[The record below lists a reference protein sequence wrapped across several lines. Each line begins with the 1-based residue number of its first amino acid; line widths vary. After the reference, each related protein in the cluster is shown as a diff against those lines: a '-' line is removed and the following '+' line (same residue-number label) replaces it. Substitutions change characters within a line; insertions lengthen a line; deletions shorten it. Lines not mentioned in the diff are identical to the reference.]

1 MRGMAK
7 LLSRIIEF
15 AIFLAIAALVGGANG
30 AALAY
35 SPWLLIASI
44 PASLLAAVA
53 MWLTALTTIDRWLF
67 RHRPDPGR

>member
-7 LLSRIIEF
+7 LISRLIEF
-15 AIFLAIAALVGGANG
+15 AIFLAIAALVGAANG
-30 AALAY
+30 AALAF

-53 MWLTALTTIDRWLF
+53 MWLTTLATIDRWLL
-67 RHRPDPGR
+67 RHLP